1 MQFKASQVLGA
12 VCVSLALA
20 GPAGAIT
27 GNYAKDFE
35 HPFVGLA
42 VFYDEIGAF
51 AYRCSGA
58 LVTPTVF
65 LTAGHCAGGG
75 AATARIYFQQ
85 GAGTHYDPA
94 TQHDPVT
101 GYPDDCAPGTL
112 GVVCA
117 TSDTLYSYGYP
128 AGAIPETKDAGLVIL
143 DQPIALPEYGALATA
158 GTLDRFA
165 TQPGQQ
171 DLTLTNSGYGVTY
184 INPHVT
190 TSFRE
195 RLMSTSVIQNL
206 RSHLTD
212 GFNLQESNNGGRG
225 LGGTCFGDS
234 GGPVFIGPS
243 TSNTIVAVTSFGL
256 SANVCE
262 GVGFGYRTDQAAF
275 IAWLQATIGAAEFAK
290 IQFVSP

>member
-1 MQFKASQVLGA
+1 MKSKASQFLLA
-12 VCVSLALA
+12 LCFSLTLA

-27 GNYAKDFE
+27 GNYVQDFE
-35 HPFVGLA
+35 HPFVGLI
-42 VFYDEIGAF
+42 VFYDETGAF

-58 LVTPTVF
+58 LLTSTVF

-75 AATARIYFQQ
+75 GVTARIYFQQ
-85 GAGTHYDPA
+85 RAGTHYDPV

-117 TSDTLYSYGYP
+117 TSHTLASYGYP
-128 AGAIPETKDAGLVIL
+128 NAGFPETKDAGVVIL
-143 DQPIALPEYGALATA
+143 DQPISVSEYGALATA

-165 TQPGQQ
+165 TARGQQ

-184 INPHVT
+184 INPHFT

-212 GFNLQESNNGGRG
+212 GFNVQESNNNGRD

-234 GGPVFIGPS
+234 GGPIFLGGT

-256 SANVCE
+256 SANVCA
-262 GVGFGYRTDQAAF
+262 GTGFDYRTDQAAF
-275 IAWLQATIGAAEFAK
+275 ISWLRTTIGATEFAK

>member
-1 MQFKASQVLGA
+1 MKSKASQFFSAICL
-12 VCVSLALA
+12 SLIFA

-27 GNYAKDFE
+27 GNYVQDFE
-35 HPFVGLA
+35 HPFVGLI
-42 VFYDEIGAF
+42 VFYDANGEF

-58 LVTPTVF
+58 LLTSTVF

-75 AATARIYFQQ
+75 GVTARVYFQQ
-85 GAGTHYDPA
+85 GAGTHFDPV
-94 TQHDPVT
+94 TEHDPVT

-112 GVVCA
+112 GVLCA
-117 TSDTLYSYGYP
+117 TSHTLVSYGYP
-128 AGAIPETKDAGLVIL
+128 NAGFPETKDAGIVIL
-143 DQPIALPEYGALATA
+143 DQPIQLPEYGALATP

-165 TQPGQQ
+165 TRGGQQ
-171 DLTLTNSGYGVTY
+171 DLTLTNSGYGLTY
-184 INPHVT
+184 TNPHFT

-195 RLMSTSVIQNL
+195 RLMSTSLIQNV

-212 GFNLQESNNGGRG
+212 GFNLQESNNGGRD

-234 GGPVFIGPS
+234 GGPVFIGAS

-256 SANVCE
+256 SANVCA
-262 GVGFGYRTDQAAF
+262 GVGFDYRTDQTAF
-275 IAWLQATIGAAEFAK
+275 IAWLKSTIGAAEFAK

>member
-1 MQFKASQVLGA
+1 MKAKASQALSA
-12 VCVSLALA
+12 LCLSLALA
-20 GPAGAIT
+20 GPASAIT
-27 GNYAKDFE
+27 GNYVQDFE
-35 HPFVGLA
+35 HPFVGLV
-42 VFYDEIGAF
+42 VFYDNSGEF

-58 LVTPTVF
+58 LLTSTVF

-75 AATARIYFQQ
+75 VATARVYFQQ
-85 GAGTHYDPA
+85 GAGTHYDPV

-101 GYPDDCAPGTL
+101 GYPDDCAAGTL

-117 TSDTLYSYGYP
+117 TSHTLVSYGYP
-128 AGAIPETKDAGLVIL
+128 NAGFPETKDAGLVIL
-143 DQPIALPEYGALATA
+143 DQPINLPEYGALATA

-165 TQPGQQ
+165 TQRGQQ
-171 DLTLTNSGYGVTY
+171 DLTLTNSGYGLTY
-184 INPHVT
+184 INPQFT

-206 RSHLTD
+206 SSHLTD
-212 GFNLQESNNGGRG
+212 GFNVQESNNGGRG

-234 GGPVFIGPS
+234 GGPVFIGAS

-262 GVGFGYRTDQAAF
+262 GVGFDYRTDQAAF
-275 IAWLQATIGAAEFAK
+275 ISWLQATVGPTEFAK
-290 IQFVSP
+290 IHFASP

>member
-1 MQFKASQVLGA
+1 MKAKASQVLSA
-12 VCVSLALA
+12 LYLTLALA
-20 GPAGAIT
+20 GPASAIT
-27 GNYAKDFE
+27 GNYVQDFE
-35 HPFVGLA
+35 HPFVGLV
-42 VFYDEIGAF
+42 VFYDDSGEF

-58 LVTPTVF
+58 LLTSTVF

-75 AATARIYFQQ
+75 AATARVYFQQ
-85 GAGTHYDPA
+85 GAGTHYDPV

-101 GYPDDCAPGTL
+101 GYPDDCAAGTL

-117 TSDTLYSYGYP
+117 TSHTLVSYGYP
-128 AGAIPETKDAGLVIL
+128 NAGFPETKDAGLVIL
-143 DQPIALPEYGALATA
+143 DQPINLPEYGALATA

-165 TQPGQQ
+165 TRRGHQ
-171 DLTLTNSGYGVTY
+171 DLTLTNSGYGLTY
-184 INPHVT
+184 INPQFT

-206 RSHLTD
+206 SSHLTD
-212 GFNLQESNNGGRG
+212 GFNVQESNNGGRG

-234 GGPVFIGPS
+234 GGPVFIGAS

-262 GVGFGYRTDQAAF
+262 GVGFDYRTDQAAF
-275 IAWLQATIGAAEFAK
+275 ISWLQATVGPTEFAK
-290 IQFVSP
+290 IHFASP